1 MPFRTKNH
9 YRYRISSPTPE
20 IEQKILPTGEYVK
33 ELVDQNEKTLP
44 EPELFDLK
52 NQLNAG
58 LELEEVNSK
67 ITRAKSV
74 NAEKLIRKYT
84 KKSTNT
90 ESKE

>member
-9 YRYRISSPTPE
+9 YLYRISSATPE

-44 EPELFDLK
+44 DPVLFDLK
-52 NQLNAG
+52 NQINAG

-84 KKSTNT
+84 KKETP
-90 ESKE
+90 KEN